1 MHFPAKASSDI
12 SAPLL
17 LLLPGSA
24 APCASFP
31 ACVVP
36 LLTNQ
41 RGCRV
46 SARSE
51 GSACCLSQT
60 SFLAPDGSL
69 MVQRLSRLLRTHLQH
84 TSKAAWEC
92 GAAGLRQL
100 GCTRAFSSAAPAPV
114 ESQANQGFVD
124 GGYKVTDFPQDKAR
138 QHGPI
143 SFAHQLSKQLP
154 WQPGRALKLC
164 LRRSATSPS

>member
-1 MHFPAKASSDI
+1 MHFPANASLDI

-46 SARSE
+46 SAQSE
-51 GSACCLSQT
+51 GSACCLLHVQT
-60 SFLAPDGSL
+60 SCLAPDGSL

-100 GCTRAFSSAAPAPV
+100 GCTRVFSSAAPAPV

-138 QHGPI
+138 QRGPRNYFLRT
-143 SFAHQLSKQLP
+143 SCVMQLP
-154 WQPGRALKLC
+154 WQSGRALKL
-164 LRRSATSPS
+164 